1 MPTANVDGVKIAYEM
16 VGTSGPVVAM
26 VPGGRRG
33 AAEMKPFAEKIA
45 AGGFRVLLHDRRNTG
60 ASDMLLDDRDTEE
73 VTWADEW
80 HALLK
85 QLGVLPAY
93 ICGSSSGA
101 RTAINFAL
109 RHPEAVKG
117 LLLLRVT
124 GGPFAAKRLPQNY
137 YQVFIDAARSGGM
150 AAVCATDRFKEYIG
164 TNPKVRDQLMAMDP
178 KRFIE
183 IQTRL
188 MDKFVAVA
196 DLPVMGVTEAELNSI
211 RVPTIVVP
219 GNDNTHSS
227 KSGRIAHQ
235 MIRGSELHELPITD
249 KDVDLIPWAE
259 WAPLEPEIAAAF
271 VDFMQKRGK
280 AAA

>member
-60 ASDMLLDDRDTEE
+60 ASDMLLDDNDTEE

-85 QLGVLPAY
+85 QLGFVPAF
-93 ICGSSSGA
+93 ISGSSSGA

-109 RHPEAVKG
+109 RHPEAARG

-124 GGPFAAKRLPQNY
+124 GGPFAARRLPQNY

-150 AAVCATDRFKEYIG
+150 AAVAATDRFKEYIG
-164 TNPKVRDQLMAMDP
+164 TNPRVRDQLLAMDP
-178 KRFIE
+178 KRFVE
-183 IQTRL
+183 IQTKL
-188 MDKFVAVA
+188 KEKFVAGA
-196 DLPVMGVTEAELNSI
+196 GLPVMGVTEAELGSI
-211 RVPTIVVP
+211 RIPTLVVP

-235 MIRGSELHELPITD
+235 MIKGSELHELPITD

-259 WAPLEPEIAAAF
+259 WAPLEPEIARAF
-271 VDFMQKRGK
+271 IDFMRKREK